1 MPVKEETIVGI
12 GLTVI
17 SAFFAFMGLWAI
29 SLDLVFPFILDEIIA
44 LIAFVMAAMIEGA
57 T

>member
-1 MPVKEETIVGI
+1 MPATAGKIVGI

-17 SAFFAFMGLWAI
+17 SAFFAFKGLWAI
-29 SLDLVFPFILDEIIA
+29 SLDLVFPFGLDEIIA
-44 LIAFVMAAMIEGA
+44 LIAFVMTAMIEGA